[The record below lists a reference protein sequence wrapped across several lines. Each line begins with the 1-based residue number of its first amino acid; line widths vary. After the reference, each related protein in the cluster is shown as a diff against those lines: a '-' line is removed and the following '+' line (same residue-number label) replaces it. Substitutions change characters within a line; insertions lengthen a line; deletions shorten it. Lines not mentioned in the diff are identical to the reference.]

1 MIDNNIRTDYNKLRH
16 LIRLDK
22 KMGMNASII
31 QDIVTNGETVG
42 TIKTAFPAE
51 DLAKPDNFKSLLYY
65 FGLLTIRGTKWGS
78 TLLAI
83 PNLTVR
89 EQLYSY
95 LVEAYRSAD
104 LFSLE
109 MDRLG
114 MLVAS
119 MAYEGNWKPVFEY
132 FASELKRQSSIRE
145 FIEGEAHVKGLFVGL
160 LGLDPYLYNSSGV

>member
-104 LFSLE
+104 LFSSRWIGWGCSWLAWPTRE
-109 MDRLG
+109 T
-114 MLVAS
+114 
-119 MAYEGNWKPVFEY
+119 GNLSLSTSP
-132 FASELKRQSSIRE
+132 L
-145 FIEGEAHVKGLFVGL
+145 
-160 LGLDPYLYNSSGV
+160 N